1 MSMLLREFEVDEL
14 LTVPEAIE
22 AVEVAFSLL
31 GRGDAVNCPRR
42 RGAAGDAVLN
52 VMWAL
57 APTLG
62 AMGVKAYPI
71 VRTDVTQGS
80 SFTFLMYNLPG
91 GQLHAILEAG
101 VLGQRRTGAASA
113 VATKYLANP
122 DSQTLSAFGTGW
134 QAESQVEAV
143 AQVLPRLS
151 RVLVVG
157 RSLERRD
164 SFIEKMRPRL
174 GIPLET
180 SEAEAAVREANVLIT
195 ATGSSEPVFDGAWL
209 SPGTHVNAVGSNFA
223 EKREIDRETLR
234 RSSRVVADSV
244 EVARLESGDL
254 LRNGFDF
261 EGLEELGAIV
271 AGSAPGRR
279 GADEITV
286 FESQG
291 LALEDLL
298 CAVRVI
304 RRARELGV
312 GTELPV

>member
-1 MSMLLREFEVDEL
+1 MSLLLRESEVVEL
-14 LTVPEAIE
+14 LTLPEAIE
-22 AVEVAFSLL
+22 AVEEAFSLL

-42 RGAAGDAVLN
+42 RGTAGEAVLN

-80 SFTFLMYNLPG
+80 SFTFVMYTLPDG
-91 GQLHAILEAG
+91 GVDAIVEAD

-113 VATKYLANP
+113 VATKFLANR
-122 DSQTLSAFGTGW
+122 DSETLTVFGAGW
-134 QAESQVEAV
+134 QAESQIEAV
-143 AQVLPRLS
+143 ARVLPRVA
-151 RVLVVG
+151 RVLVVS
-157 RSLERRD
+157 RSRERRD
-164 SFIEKMRPRL
+164 RFIEKLRPRL
-174 GIPLET
+174 DIPFET
-180 SEAEAAVREANVLIT
+180 PEAEEAVREADVLIT
-195 ATGSSEPVFDGAWL
+195 ATGSTEPLFDGAWL
-209 SPGTHVNAVGSNFA
+209 SPGVHVNAVGSNFA
-223 EKREIDRETLR
+223 EKREIDAETLR
-234 RSSRVVADSV
+234 RASRVVADSI

-261 EGLEELGAIV
+261 QGLEELGAIV

-291 LALEDLL
+291 LALEDLA
-298 CAVRVI
+298 CAVKVI

-312 GTELPV
+312 GMELPV

>member
-1 MSMLLREFEVDEL
+1 MSLLLRESEVDEHL
-14 LTVPEAIE
+14 AVPEAIE
-22 AVEVAFSLL
+22 AVEEAFGLL

-42 RGAAGDAVLN
+42 RGVAGGAVLN
-52 VMWAL
+52 AMWAL

-62 AMGVKAYPI
+62 AMGLKAYPI

-80 SFTFLMYNLPG
+80 SFTFLMYNLPDG
-91 GQLHAILEAG
+91 GMEAIIEAG

-113 VATKYLANP
+113 VATKYLGDR
-122 DSQTLSAFGTGW
+122 DSETLTVIGAGW

-157 RSLERRD
+157 RSRERRD
-164 SFIEKMRPRL
+164 RFIEKVRPRL
-174 GIPLET
+174 GIPFET
-180 SEAEAAVREANVLIT
+180 PEAEDAVREADVLIT
-195 ATGSSEPVFDGAWL
+195 ATGSSEPLFDGAWL
-209 SPGTHVNAVGSNFA
+209 SPGVHVNAVGSNVA
-223 EKREIDRETLR
+223 EKREIDAETLR
-234 RSSRVVADSV
+234 RASRVVADSI

-254 LRNGFDF
+254 LRNDFDF
-261 EGLEELGAIV
+261 QGLEALGAIV

-291 LALEDLL
+291 LALEDLA
-298 CAVRVI
+298 CAVRVL

>member
-1 MSMLLREFEVDEL
+1 MSLLLRDFEVDEF
-14 LTVPEAIE
+14 LTMPEAIE
-22 AVEVAFSLL
+22 AVEEAFELL
-31 GRGDAVNCPRR
+31 GRGAAVNCPRR
-42 RGAAGDAVLN
+42 RGVARDAVLN

-71 VRTDVTQGS
+71 VRTDVTQGA
-80 SFTFLMYNLPG
+80 SFTFLTYNLPDG
-91 GQLHAILEAG
+91 GLQAIFEAG
-101 VLGQRRTGAASA
+101 VLGQRRTGATSA
-113 VATKYLANP
+113 VATKYLADP
-122 DSQTLSAFGTGW
+122 DSETLTVFGAGW

-157 RSLERRD
+157 RSRERRD
-164 SFIEKMRPRL
+164 RFIEKLRSAL
-174 GIPLET
+174 GIPFET
-180 SEAEAAVREANVLIT
+180 PGAEEAVREADVLIT
-195 ATGSSEPVFDGAWL
+195 ATGSSEPLFDGAWL
-209 SPGTHVNAVGSNFA
+209 SPGVHVNAVGSNLA
-223 EKREIDRETLR
+223 EKREIDAETLR
-234 RSSRVVADSV
+234 RASRVVADSI

-261 EGLEELGAIV
+261 RGLEELGAIV

-291 LALEDLL
+291 LALEDLT
-298 CAVRVI
+298 CAVRVL
-304 RRARELGV
+304 RRARERGV
-312 GTELPV
+312 GMELPV

>member
-1 MSMLLREFEVDEL
+1 MSLLLRESEVDEL
-14 LTVPEAIE
+14 LTLPEAIE
-22 AVEVAFSLL
+22 AVEEAFSLL

-57 APTLG
+57 APTFG

-80 SFTFLMYNLPG
+80 SFTFIMYNLPDG
-91 GQLHAILEAG
+91 GLDAIVQAG

-113 VATKYLANP
+113 VATKYLANR
-122 DSQTLSAFGTGW
+122 DSETLTVFGAGW
-134 QAESQVEAV
+134 QAESQIEAV
-143 AQVLPRLS
+143 AQVLPRVA
-151 RVLVVG
+151 RVLVVS
-157 RSLERRD
+157 RSRDRRD
-164 SFIEKMRPRL
+164 RFIEKLRPRL
-174 GIPLET
+174 DITFET
-180 SEAEAAVREANVLIT
+180 PETEDAVREADVLIT
-195 ATGSSEPVFDGAWL
+195 ATGSSEPLFDGAWL
-209 SPGTHVNAVGSNFA
+209 SPGAHVNAVGSNFA
-223 EKREIDRETLR
+223 QKREIDAETLR
-234 RSSRVVADSV
+234 RASRVVADSI

-254 LRNGFDF
+254 LRNSFDF
-261 EGLEELGAIV
+261 QGLEELGAIV
-271 AGSAPGRR
+271 AGRVPGRR

-291 LALEDLL
+291 LALEDLA

-312 GTELPV
+312 GMELPE

>member
-1 MSMLLREFEVDEL
+1 MLLREPEVDEL
-14 LTVPEAIE
+14 LTIPE
-22 AVEVAFSLL
+22 AVEAVEEAFGLL
-31 GRGDAVNCPRR
+31 GRGEAVNGVRR
-42 RGAAGDAVLN
+42 RGVAQAAVLN

-62 AMGVKAYPI
+62 AMGVKVYPV

-80 SFTFLMYNLPG
+80 SFMVLMYNLPG
-91 GQLHAILEAG
+91 GGLDAILEAG

-113 VATKYLANP
+113 VATKYLANR
-122 DSQTLSAFGTGW
+122 DSETLTVFGAGW

-157 RSLERRD
+157 RSRD
-164 SFIEKMRPRL
+164 RLDKFVEKMRPRL
-174 GIPLET
+174 GIPIET
-180 SEAEAAVREANVLIT
+180 SEAEGGVREADVLIT
-195 ATGSSEPVFDGAWL
+195 ATGSSEPLFDGTWL
-209 SPGTHVNAVGSNFA
+209 SPGTHVNAVGSNLA
-223 EKREIDRETLR
+223 EKREIDAETLR

-261 EGLEELGAIV
+261 EDLEELGALV
-271 AGSAPGRR
+271 AGSVPGRR
-279 GADEITV
+279 GASEITV

-291 LALEDLL
+291 LALEDLI
-298 CAVRVI
+298 CAVRVL

-312 GTELPV
+312 GMELPV